1 MCGTICTYSNSKRS
15 KQKTKKKNICTCHL
29 QQFHKQTYFSWKK
42 SQKTTWDGAKTLEKI
57 RFHINWWVKS
67 RISDPSDS
75 MRGPA
80 PDDMH
85 RQCLILHSH
94 PGVLHPSA
102 GHRQRPKRGHPGRL
116 GDVQKW
122 WTLRIS
128 RKLYATCFFFK
139 KINWKEMS
147 QQIWHHDLE
156 FQVELYVQIYLV
168 AEHILMVWI
177 SSPSPKIKTYCNYTN
192 DHDLVVWLYLHD
204 ANVVSPWPV
213 GLWANSHHFISRRT
227 HQNLL
232 LLMSIC
238 YLHKRLFQ
246 GWKIRRSW
254 KISLKKSTD

>member
-29 QQFHKQTYFSWKK
+29 QQFHKQAYFSWKK
-42 SQKTTWDGAKTLEKI
+42 SQKTTWDDAKTLEKI

-116 GDVQKW
+116 GGPTK
-122 WTLRIS
+122 
-128 RKLYATCFFFK
+128 
-139 KINWKEMS
+139 M
-147 QQIWHHDLE
+147 
-156 FQVELYVQIYLV
+156 VELEGSQ
-168 AEHILMVWI
+168 E
-177 SSPSPKIKTYCNYTN
+177 NYTQ
-192 DHDLVVWLYLHD
+192 HVFF
-204 ANVVSPWPV
+204 S
-213 GLWANSHHFISRRT
+213 
-227 HQNLL
+227 
-232 LLMSIC
+232 
-238 YLHKRLFQ
+238 
-246 GWKIRRSW
+246 
-254 KISLKKSTD
+254 KKSIEKRCLNKSDIMTWNSKLSYTYKSIWWLNIFWWFEFLPPPPR